1 MTAFTGDEAQGLP
14 LFTFPLTPSHFPS
27 ELLLLLNPAFA
38 EFSTL
43 DPPFFELSANAAP
56 LPVNSGIDRRC
67 SAKLPLDEP
76 FASPLDFLASP
87 LSVELLRNDGDGSLV
102 GV

>member
-14 LFTFPLTPSHFPS
+14 LFTFPLTPSHFTS

-43 DPPFFELSANAAP
+43 DPLFELSAKAAP
-56 LPVNSGIDRRC
+56 LPDISGIDRRC